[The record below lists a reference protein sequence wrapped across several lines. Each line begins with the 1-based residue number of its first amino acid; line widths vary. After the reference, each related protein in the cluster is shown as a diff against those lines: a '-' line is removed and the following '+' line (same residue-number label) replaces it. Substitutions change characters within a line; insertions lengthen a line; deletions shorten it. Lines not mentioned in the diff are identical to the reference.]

1 MCWSVD
7 FLTTMGDMG
16 LLGGGFCLLERERG
30 KRRGER
36 HRQIRERE
44 RKLGTKL
51 SSSLFL
57 RDNYK
62 LLLTPQFEP
71 FLP

>member
-1 MCWSVD
+1 MCSLVA

-16 LLGGGFCLLERERG
+16 LLGGGFCLIERERE
-30 KRRGER
+30 KRRGEK

-44 RKLGTKL
+44 RKLATKL

-57 RDNYK
+57 KDNYNI
-62 LLLTPQFEP
+62 LLTP
-71 FLP
+71 